1 MLQWTEAELRAMREA
16 DAEIDAQ
23 SDDLY
28 PGLSRAVD
36 SLVGA
41 PKEGKRDRRAYRR
54 AYYHKNRE
62 KIKAKGDYM
71 SPEARRAYNKA
82 YYQKNRERIREQARI
97 RWQTDAKYREDTY
110 QRKRRW
116 MAENGE
122 RTKEARQA
130 YQREYQKKYRAQ
142 RKEAM
147 QNVSE

>member
-28 PGLSRAVD
+28 PGLSRHVESIIGD
-36 SLVGA
+36 SGN
-41 PKEGKRDRRAYRR
+41 GKKDRRAYKR

-97 RWQTDAKYREDTY
+97 RWKTDAKYREDIY
-110 QRKRRW
+110 RRKKRW
-116 MAENGE
+116 TAENRE
-122 RTKEARQA
+122 HVNA
-130 YQREYQKKYRAQ
+130 YQREAQRRYRAQ

-147 QNVSE
+147 QNGTEDGR